1 MMRAWR
7 LRAFLSVLVWG
18 WLAGIGVTAAVAPD
32 MRHLALS
39 VEIFPEQRA
48 ISAVAQLHL
57 NLGTE
62 HRRQTVLQLSNAL
75 TVNEVRVDGAK
86 LPFVHEKDRLHLRW
100 PQPRRGLVE
109 VVIRYRGNPPVAK
122 RPPWQGGFVWA
133 ETPDRQPWISLACQI
148 EGAGLWLP
156 VSGDFADKIETLE
169 LRVTAPKPLF
179 CAANGR
185 LVAVN
190 EEDGGRRTFVWQHN
204 YPIIPHNISLN
215 LADYRVE
222 QRSFPVEPELPVI
235 FYSLKHEPGRGG
247 DGRRYERKRADFFG
261 ELEKYLGFMSRRYG
275 PYPWAKEKLA
285 VVHTPYL
292 GMEHQT
298 INAYGNGFRLTD
310 GYDAILFHE
319 LAHEWFGN
327 RVTAATPRDLWLQ
340 EGITTYITGLY
351 LAEQQ
356 GPGAALAFYREQRQ
370 MVVASG
376 ALYPDQE
383 PSIEAAF
390 HNDIYTKAALL
401 LRTLAMVVGEP
412 KLDRIL
418 YRWVN
423 EPTTQRPGGGTSAA
437 FIALTHAES
446 GLELGWFFDAYLR
459 RAALPRLRLRSLKDG
474 LELHWDSTDFVLPI
488 PVRVGGEEGRAILV
502 PMEQGR
508 GFVPGAKLDEVTI
521 DPEGWVLRDEEA
533 L

>member
-1 MMRAWR
+1 M
-7 LRAFLSVLVWG
+7 RAFLSLLAWGVLGFVG
-18 WLAGIGVTAAVAPD
+18 TVAATPPD

-48 ISAVAQLHL
+48 LSAVAHLHL

-62 HRRQTVLQLSNAL
+62 HQPRTTLHLSKAL
-75 TVNEVRVDGAK
+75 TVKGVTVDGRS
-86 LPFVHEKDRLHLRW
+86 LSFVHQNDRLQLRW
-100 PQPRRGLVE
+100 PKPRRGLVE
-109 VVIRYRGNPPVAK
+109 VVIQYQGKPPAAK

-133 ETPDRQPWISLACQI
+133 RTPDGKPWISLACQI

-156 VSGDFADKIETLE
+156 VSGVFSDKIDSLE

-190 EEDGGRRTFVWQHN
+190 EVADERRTFVWQHS

-215 LADYRVE
+215 FADYRIE
-222 QRSFPVEPELPVI
+222 QRSFSVDPELPVI
-235 FYSLKHEPGRGG
+235 FYSLKREPGRDG
-247 DGRRYERKRADFFG
+247 DYRRYERKRADFFK

-285 VVHTPYL
+285 VVHTPFL

-327 RVTAATPRDLWLQ
+327 RVTAATSRDLWLQ
-340 EGITTYITGLY
+340 EGITTYVTGLY
-351 LAEQQ
+351 LGEQQ
-356 GPGAALAFYREQRQ
+356 GPGAALDFYREQRRL
-370 MVVASG
+370 VVATQ

-383 PSIEAAF
+383 PTTAAAF
-390 HNDIYTKAALL
+390 HNDIYTKAALI

-412 KLDRIL
+412 TLDRIL

-423 EPTTQRPGGGTSAA
+423 EPATQRPGGGTSAA

-446 GLELGWFFDAYLR
+446 GFELGWFFDTYLR
-459 RAALPRLRLRSLKDG
+459 RAALPRLRTRALNDG
-474 LELHWDSTDFVLPI
+474 VELHWDSADFVLPV
-488 PVRVGGEEGRAILV
+488 PVRVGGEDGRIFLV

-508 GFVPGAKLDEVTI
+508 GFVPGVKPADLTI
-521 DPEGWVLRDEEA
+521 DPESWLLKHDA
-533 L
+533 SL